1 MVEADEKPVDAP
13 PVQEK
18 EEEEVVEETKE
29 EEPEIKE
36 KTDNLTQEFID
47 NLEEVFNIFV

>member
-1 MVEADEKPVDAP
+1 MVEAEEKPTTEAP
-13 PVQEK
+13 PAEK
-18 EEEEVVEETKE
+18 EEEVVEEEVKE

-36 KTDNLTQEFID
+36 KTDNLTPEFIE